1 MRRRGKV
8 FCKGLFAGELE
19 ETEQG
24 EFIFSYDHAY
34 LVHPSARSVSLTL
47 PLREQPYT
55 AKRLFPFFAGLLAEG
70 VLKELQCRDLKID
83 ESDSFGRLLK
93 TAGTETIGDVAV
105 KEDAS

>member
-1 MRRRGKV
+1 MKRSGKV

-24 EFIFSYDHAY
+24 EFIFSYASAY
-34 LVHPSARSVSLTL
+34 LAQPSARPVSLTL

-70 VLKELQCRDLKID
+70 VLAL
-83 ESDSFGRLLK
+83 
-93 TAGTETIGDVAV
+93 
-105 KEDAS
+105 